1 MLWQLLAVPLLI
13 ALNAFFVSAEYAIVG
28 SRAMHVDEL
37 RKRGRRRAAD
47 AVVALKANPAATIG
61 AVQVCITMTN
71 LLLGWLGEPAM
82 GELLERLLGPMVR
95 LYPRVFHFVSLAVS
109 FLVVTLLTVVFS
121 ELLPK
126 ALTLRYVVTAA
137 AITAV
142 PVLAIRSAVAPL
154 VAVMNGLANLIT
166 RPLGLGRVQDFE
178 DARITP
184 DEIRSLATQAAE
196 DGTVTPQERA
206 MILNALS
213 IGRRV
218 AREIMTPRMHVAALD
233 LQRTMD
239 ENRAVLNER
248 LHSHLPLCDG
258 GLDQVVGVIET
269 KEFLSA
275 YNASGDVSVLSLIAQ
290 PPVFVP
296 ETVGVD
302 RLLTMFRESGSP
314 LLFAVDEYGGVEGI
328 VTLRDVLE
336 ELV

>member
-1 MLWQLLAVPLLI
+1 MLWQLLVVPLLI

-137 AITAV
+137 AITTV
-142 PVLAIRSAVAPL
+142 PVLAIRSAVSPL

-213 IGRRV
+213 IG
-218 AREIMTPRMHVAALD
+218 
-233 LQRTMD
+233 
-239 ENRAVLNER
+239 
-248 LHSHLPLCDG
+248 HLPLCDG
-258 GLDQVVGVIET
+258 GLDHVVGVIET